1 MKIMQTLAVAAS
13 AALVTA
19 QAAMAGSFAPAV
31 DCSVTPNAPECAVV
45 TAAPMEVAPM
55 GLGTAGYIAG
65 GLLAAGVLAA
75 VLSNDDD
82 DDDSTTP
89 GSQ

>member
-1 MKIMQTLAVAAS
+1 MKTIAFAAS

-19 QAAMAGSFAPAV
+19 QAAMAGSYAPAV

-45 TAAPMEVAPM
+45 TAAPVQTGSL
-55 GLGTAGYIAG
+55 GLGTAGAIAG

-82 DDDSTTP
+82 DDDSTTE
-89 GSQ
+89 